1 MNNVLE
7 AIIFYDDLSEEQ
19 QKALFAAID
28 ADPKLAG
35 SFKKWRALQ
44 HEVRT
49 NLSSS
54 IPNRDLL
61 VLYALHQENSDLLTP
76 SEQTILT
83 EAGPRLEAAFTRHPA
98 LSDVI
103 KDIHSAHDDFVS
115 LWDDLAAS
123 SVQEESISKAPTLK
137 AAAPDRA
144 AARPN
149 RRRAAIYRLAA
160 VFLLLAITTTTG
172 ILTWRSQNL
181 EIVKTSA
188 GEFRVVELVDGST
201 IRLFGKSRISYSKH
215 IDQFSKD
222 RSIELKGRAFF
233 DIAPNL
239 SPFVVQTATALTKAT
254 GTKFSVEAD
263 RSLTKIILTAGQVA
277 VASRQQKG
285 ENILLSPG
293 EMSTVRR
300 RKQPSPPESIEDLT
314 DLLSWTGLLVFHDT
328 PLNEV
333 AAHLSDHYD
342 VSVSI
347 APNLEEEQWVATYD
361 PDTLSV
367 NQILDNLA
375 TTLGAI
381 VETTDEDTY
390 RLSR

>member
-28 ADPKLAG
+28 GNPKLAG

-44 HEVRT
+44 YEVRSS
-49 NLSSS
+49 LSSS

-61 VLYALHQENSDLLTP
+61 VLYALSQENPELLTS
-76 SEQTILT
+76 SEQAILT
-83 EAGPRLEAAFTRHPA
+83 EAGPGLEAAFTRHPA
-98 LSDVI
+98 LADVV
-103 KDIHSAHDDFVS
+103 KDIHSAHDDFLS
-115 LWDDLAAS
+115 LWEDLATS
-123 SVQEESISKAPTLK
+123 SNLEDTTPKAPILK
-137 AAAPDRA
+137 EGASDRA
-144 AARPN
+144 PAKPN
-149 RRRAAIYRLAA
+149 RRRATMYRIAA

-188 GEFRVVELVDGST
+188 GEFRVIELVDGST
-201 IRLFGKSRISYSKH
+201 IRLFGKSKISYSKH
-215 IDQFSKD
+215 SDQFSKN

-233 DIAPNL
+233 DIAPNP
-239 SPFVVQTATALTKAT
+239 SPFVVQTATALTEAT

-277 VASRQQKG
+277 VASRQRTR

-300 RKQPSPPESIEDLT
+300 RKQPSPPEAMEDLT

-328 PLNEV
+328 PLDEV

-347 APNLEEEQWVATYD
+347 ASDLEGEQWVATYD

-375 TTLGAI
+375 TTLGAV
-381 VETTDEDTY
+381 VETTSEDTY
-390 RLSR
+390 LLSR